1 MSPSQNN
8 AIGVIDSGVGGI
20 SVLKCI
26 RAHLLHENLIYVAD
40 SKFAPYGEKSNEE
53 ITRRVLTA
61 FDFLNKQDVKCI
73 VVACNTATAYGK
85 EYIEEYLN
93 LFFQIQNTR
102 WKDDL
107 KFAKVEKFIENNN
120 GIALLVVSRSNWF
133 KQIWRKADAIIPTPP
148 EFKFE
153 RPDGSNKAISFQTFL
168 FGFGDEA
175 IIGLGRLE
183 GRVR

>member
-61 FDFLNKQDVKCI
+61 FDFLNNNVFKIFKS
-73 VVACNTATAYGK
+73 NS
-85 EYIEEYLN
+85 
-93 LFFQIQNTR
+93 
-102 WKDDL
+102 
-107 KFAKVEKFIENNN
+107 KFIE
-120 GIALLVVSRSNWF
+120 
-133 KQIWRKADAIIPTPP
+133 
-148 EFKFE
+148 
-153 RPDGSNKAISFQTFL
+153 
-168 FGFGDEA
+168 
-175 IIGLGRLE
+175 
-183 GRVR
+183 